1 MANRQGLLPS
11 IASLLKKHGYKVI
24 KECKP
29 GLSGKVFLVKNKDE
43 DLCIIKEINCRD
55 ATNLEKVQKEV
66 EILKTLKHGYIVTY
80 VESFED
86 KAGFFYIVMEY
97 CAGGDL
103 GNRMNIQKVK
113 SFFEEE
119 QILDWLVQ
127 ICLALQY
134 IHEKNVLHRD
144 LKPQNIFLT
153 EEGYI
158 NIGDFGC
165 SKVLDRAD
173 AYAQSAVGT
182 DLYFSPE
189 GYENKYNSKSDIW
202 ALGWLLHDL
211 CMLDI
216 WADIK
221 KRRFNHALS
230 INGTIPHISE
240 RYSKELRKLISQ
252 MLSCDPK
259 DRPSAAE
266 ILTRPFLTET
276 VKRNKKIPE
285 VLEQSLKKS
294 INAFVKAYND
304 QYKNFEALVKE
315 WGETTDSLED
325 MHYKATAGS
334 LSGAVIGTA
343 GGVAAVAGAILAP
356 FTLGASLL
364 VTAVGVGVGAAGGI
378 TGAAS
383 NITDSVKQKSYREN
397 LEQIEQKYKSS
408 SEPILNTLNKL
419 RGVLGKISKFSIF
432 ARNVHSDNTKP
443 AWEIGKG
450 AADCATG
457 AMSLAMLANVGRIA
471 LQASKIGRAV
481 AAASGVLSGILV
493 VVDVI
498 FIVKD
503 AKEIHEMR
511 KNWRNDDPEKVKSS
525 VLKSIAQMRKT
536 HKELCKVL
544 EDIKGFREEL
554 KKYTGQ

>member
-1 MANRQGLLPS
+1 MDTRQGLLPS
-11 IASLLKKHGYKVI
+11 FEKHGYKVK
-24 KECKP
+24 KEYEA
-29 GLSGKVFLVKNKDE
+29 GVSGKVFLVKDKDE

-55 ATNLEKVQKEV
+55 AKILQEVRKEV
-66 EILKTLKHGYIVTY
+66 EMLKTLSHGYIISY

-86 KAGFFYIVMEY
+86 EETGFFYIVMEY

-103 GNRMNIQKVK
+103 SKRMKTQKY
-113 SFFEEE
+113 FFEEE

-134 IHEKNVLHRD
+134 IHEKKVLHRD
-144 LKPQNIFLT
+144 IKPQNLFLT

-165 SKVLDRAD
+165 SKVLDRAE
-173 AYAQSAVGT
+173 AYAQSVVGA
-182 DLYFSPE
+182 DLYVSPE
-189 GYENKYNSKSDIW
+189 VYEKKYNSKSDIW
-202 ALGWLLHDL
+202 SLGWLLHDL

-216 WADIK
+216 WEDIK
-221 KRRFNHALS
+221 TRRLNHALS
-230 INGTIPHISE
+230 MKGTIPHISE
-240 RYSKELRKLISQ
+240 SYSKELRELISQ

-259 DRPSAAE
+259 DRPSAEE
-266 ILTRPFLTET
+266 ILRRPFLREA
-276 VKRNKKIPE
+276 VKRFKRIPE
-285 VLEQSLKKS
+285 GLEQSLKKS
-294 INAFVKAYND
+294 INAFVEAYND
-304 QYKNFEALVKE
+304 NYKDFEVLVKE

-325 MHYKATAGS
+325 MHYSATAGS

-343 GGVAAVAGAILAP
+343 GGITALAGVALAP
-356 FTLGASLL
+356 VTFGASLI
-364 VTAVGVGVGAAGGI
+364 VSAVGAGVGAAGGI

-397 LEQIEQKYKSS
+397 FEQIEKKYKKS

-419 RGVLGKISKFSIF
+419 RGVLGKVYKFSIF
-432 ARNVHSDNTKP
+432 ERNSHSSNLQT

-457 AMSLAMLANVGRIA
+457 AVSLAMLANVGRIA

-481 AAASGVLSGILV
+481 AAASAVLSGILV
-493 VVDVI
+493 VVDVT

-511 KNWRNDDPEKVKSS
+511 QNWRTDDPEKVSSS

-544 EDIKGFREEL
+544 EDIKGFKGEL
-554 KKYTGQ
+554 NAYSG